1 MGSLLRCRTEASY
14 LYRTMNPLFIAPSIL
29 SADFARLGEEVHSVE
44 AAGADWI
51 HVDVM
56 DGHFVPNLTLGP
68 VIVESLRKA
77 TKGFL
82 DVHMMVTDPL
92 EYGKRFAKAGANLV
106 SFHLEA
112 AMDPGAVI
120 DGLRAENVQVGMVI
134 NPGRSSE
141 ELFPYLDRLDMVLV
155 MSVWA
160 GFGGQSFR
168 DDAPRKVEI
177 LANEIARRN
186 LSTRLQVDGGINA
199 KTAKIVR
206 DAGADTLVAGTS
218 VFGAADRAAA
228 IASLRA

>member
-1 MGSLLRCRTEASY
+1 
-14 LYRTMNPLFIAPSIL
+14 MNPLFIAPSIL
-29 SADFARLGEEVHSVE
+29 SADFARLGDEVASVVD
-44 AAGADWI
+44 AGADWI

-68 VIVESLRKA
+68 VLVESLRKS
-77 TKGFL
+77 TRSFL
-82 DVHMMVTDPL
+82 DVHLMVTDPL

-120 DGLRAENVQVGMVI
+120 AGLRETGVQVGLVI
-134 NPGRSSE
+134 NPGRSPE
-141 ELFPYLDRLDMVLV
+141 ELFPYLADVDLILL

-168 DDAPRKVEI
+168 EDAPRRVEI
-177 LANEIARRN
+177 VANEISRRN
-186 LSTRLQVDGGINA
+186 LSTRLEVDGGINA
-199 KTAKIVR
+199 KTAKLVR

-218 VFGAADRAAA
+218 VFGASDRKAA

>member
-1 MGSLLRCRTEASY
+1 
-14 LYRTMNPLFIAPSIL
+14 MNPLFIAPSIL
-29 SADFARLGEEVHSVE
+29 SADFARLGDEVASVVE
-44 AAGADWI
+44 AGADWI

-68 VIVESLRKA
+68 VLVESLRKA
-77 TKGFL
+77 TPAFL
-82 DVHMMVTDPL
+82 DVHLMVTDPL

-120 DGLRAENVQVGMVI
+120 AGLRETGVQVGLVI
-134 NPGRSSE
+134 NPGRSPD
-141 ELFPYLDRLDMVLV
+141 ELFPYLDRVDLILL

-168 DDAPRKVEI
+168 DDTPRRVDAM
-177 LANEIARRN
+177 ANEIARRN
-186 LSTRLQVDGGINA
+186 LTVRLEVDGGINA
-199 KTAKIVR
+199 KTSRLVR

-218 VFGAADRAAA
+218 VFGATDRKAA

>member
-1 MGSLLRCRTEASY
+1 
-14 LYRTMNPLFIAPSIL
+14 MNPLFIAPSIL
-29 SADFARLGEEVHSVE
+29 SADFARLGEDVASVA

-56 DGHFVPNLTLGP
+56 DGHFVPNLTMGP
-68 VIVESLRKA
+68 AVVESLRKS
-77 TKGFL
+77 TTSFL
-82 DVHMMVTDPL
+82 DVHLMVTDPL

-120 DGLRAENVQVGMVI
+120 EGLRAENIQVGMVI
-134 NPGRSSE
+134 NPGHAPE
-141 ELFPYLDRLDMVLV
+141 ELFPYLDRLDLVLV

-168 DDAPRKVEI
+168 DGTPRRVGV
-177 LANEIARRN
+177 LAGEIARRN
-186 LSTRLQVDGGINA
+186 LPTRLEVDGGINA
-199 KTAKIVR
+199 KTAKLVR
-206 DAGADTLVAGTS
+206 EAGADTLVAGTAI
-218 VFGAADRAAA
+218 FGASDRTAA

>member
-1 MGSLLRCRTEASY
+1 
-14 LYRTMNPLFIAPSIL
+14 MNPLFIAPSIL
-29 SADFARLGEEVHSVE
+29 SADFARLGEEVASVQT
-44 AAGADWI
+44 AGADWI

-68 VIVESLRKA
+68 VVLQGLSKA
-77 TKGFL
+77 VPAFY
-82 DVHMMVTDPL
+82 DVHLMVTDPL
-92 EYGKRFAKAGANLV
+92 EYGRRFAKAGANLV

-120 DGLRAENVQVGMVI
+120 DGLRTENVQVGMVI

-141 ELFPYLDRLDMVLV
+141 ELFPYLDRLDLVLV

-168 DDAPRKVEI
+168 DDAPRKVEV

-186 LSTRLQVDGGINA
+186 LSTRLQVDGGVNA
-199 KTAKIVR
+199 KTAKLVR

>member
-1 MGSLLRCRTEASY
+1 
-14 LYRTMNPLFIAPSIL
+14 MNPLFIAPSIL
-29 SADFARLGEEVHSVE
+29 SADFARLGEEVASVE

-92 EYGKRFAKAGANLV
+92 DYGKRFAKAGANLV

-141 ELFPYLDRLDMVLV
+141 ELFPYIDRLDLVLV

-186 LSTRLQVDGGINA
+186 LSTRLEVDGGINA
-199 KTAKIVR
+199 KTAKLVR

>member
-1 MGSLLRCRTEASY
+1 
-14 LYRTMNPLFIAPSIL
+14 MNPLFIAPSIL
-29 SADFARLGEEVHSVE
+29 SADFSRLGEEVASVE

-68 VIVESLRKA
+68 VVVESLRKA

-82 DVHMMVTDPL
+82 DVHLMVTDPL
-92 EYGKRFAKAGANLV
+92 EYGRRFARAGANLV

-120 DGLRAENVQVGMVI
+120 AGLREEKVQVGLVI
-134 NPGRSSE
+134 NPGRSPE
-141 ELFPYLDRLDMVLV
+141 EMFPYLDRVDLVLV

-168 DDAPRKVEI
+168 DDTPRKVEI
-177 LANEIARRN
+177 LANEIARRSLN
-186 LSTRLQVDGGINA
+186 VRLEVDGGINV
-199 KTAKIVR
+199 KTSRLVR

-218 VFGAADRAAA
+218 VFGAVDRAAA
-228 IASLRA
+228 IAGLRS

>member
-1 MGSLLRCRTEASY
+1 
-14 LYRTMNPLFIAPSIL
+14 MNPLFIAPSIL
-29 SADFARLGEEVHSVE
+29 SADFSRLGAEVASVLE
-44 AAGADWI
+44 AGADWI

-68 VIVESLRKA
+68 VVVESLRKE

-82 DVHMMVTDPL
+82 DVHLMVTDPL
-92 EYGKRFAKAGANLV
+92 EYGKRFAKAGADLV

-120 DGLRAENVQVGMVI
+120 EGLRAQNVQVGLVI
-134 NPGRSSE
+134 NPGRSPV
-141 ELFPYLDRLDMVLV
+141 ELFPYLDRVDLVLV

-168 DDAPRKVEI
+168 NDTPAKVEI
-177 LANEIARRN
+177 LAKEMVRRN
-186 LSTRLQVDGGINA
+186 LSTRLEVDGGINA
-199 KTAKIVR
+199 ATARRVR

-218 VFGAADRAAA
+218 VFGAADRTGA

>member
-1 MGSLLRCRTEASY
+1 
-14 LYRTMNPLFIAPSIL
+14 MNPLFIAPSIL
-29 SADFARLGEEVHSVE
+29 SADFARLGDEVASVVE
-44 AAGADWI
+44 AGADWI

-68 VIVESLRKA
+68 VLVESLRKA
-77 TKGFL
+77 TPAFL
-82 DVHMMVTDPL
+82 DVHLMVTDPL

-120 DGLRAENVQVGMVI
+120 AGLRETGVQVGLVI
-134 NPGRSSE
+134 NPGRSPE
-141 ELFPYLDRLDMVLV
+141 ELFPYLDRVDLILV

-168 DDAPRKVEI
+168 EDAPRRTEI

-186 LSTRLQVDGGINA
+186 LSVRLEVDGGINA
-199 KTAKIVR
+199 KTAKLVR

-218 VFGAADRAAA
+218 VFGAADRRAA

>member
-1 MGSLLRCRTEASY
+1 
-14 LYRTMNPLFIAPSIL
+14 MNPLFIAPSIL
-29 SADFARLGEEVHSVE
+29 SADFARLGEEVRSVE
-44 AAGADWI
+44 EAGADWI

-82 DVHMMVTDPL
+82 DVHMMVTEPL

-141 ELFPYLDRLDMVLV
+141 ELFPYLERLDLVLV

-177 LANEIARRN
+177 LANEITRRN

-199 KTAKIVR
+199 KTAKLVR

>member
-1 MGSLLRCRTEASY
+1 
-14 LYRTMNPLFIAPSIL
+14 MNPLIIAPSIL
-29 SADFARLGEEVHSVE
+29 SADFSRLGEEVASVLE
-44 AAGADWI
+44 AGADWI

-68 VIVESLRKA
+68 VLVESLRKS
-77 TKGFL
+77 TKSFL
-82 DVHMMVTDPL
+82 DVHLMVTDPL
-92 EYGKRFAKAGANLV
+92 EYGKRFAKAGADLV

-120 DGLRAENVQVGMVI
+120 AGLRETGVQVGLVI

-141 ELFPYLDRLDMVLV
+141 ELFPYLDRVDLVLV

-168 DDAPRKVEI
+168 DDAPRRVEI
-177 LANEIARRN
+177 LANEISRRN
-186 LSTRLQVDGGINA
+186 LSTRLEVDGGINA
-199 KTAKIVR
+199 KTSRQVR

-218 VFGAADRAAA
+218 VFGAADRKAA